1 MNDLVKR
8 EGLYYKKF
16 TEVPFTGKITG
27 NTQGSFKNG
36 KEEGAWVTYYD
47 NGQLD
52 YKGNRKNGKLDG
64 AWVGYNEDGTVD
76 KEYTGTFKYGKKIS
90 D

>member
-1 MNDLVKR
+1 MAFVMYH
-8 EGLYYKKF
+8 E
-16 TEVPFTGKITG
+16 
-27 NTQGSFKNG
+27 
-36 KEEGAWVTYYD
+36 
-47 NGQLD
+47 NGQLW

-64 AWVGYNEDGTVD
+64 AWVGYNQDGTVD